1 MKVILKERVESLG
14 DIGDI
19 VTVAD
24 GYGRNYLIPKG
35 LAVKAD
41 SRNIKMIEHHKRML
55 EQKRKKYLEQME
67 ELASKLNKITIKIS
81 RKLADDNKIF
91 GSVNVPDI
99 VKVLEEQHGIEIAK
113 KQVKLEKPIKEV
125 GEFFVPVKVEG
136 DIEAKVRIL
145 VEAEE

>member
-1 MKVILKERVESLG
+1 MKVILKEKVESLG

-19 VTVAD
+19 VTVKD

-35 LAVKAD
+35 LAVRAD
-41 SRNIKMIEHHKRML
+41 SRNVKIVEHHKRML

-67 ELASKLNKITIKIS
+67 ELASKLNKTTIKIS
-81 RKLADDNKIF
+81 RKIADETKIF

-99 VKVLEEQHGIEIAK
+99 VKALKDQHGIEVEK

-125 GEFFVPVKVEG
+125 GEFFVPVKVESG
-136 DIEAKVRIL
+136 IEAKVRIV
-145 VEAEE
+145 VEGEE

>member
-1 MKVILKERVESLG
+1 MKVILKEKVESLG

-41 SRNIKMIEHHKRML
+41 SRNIKMVEHHKRML

-67 ELASKLNKITIKIS
+67 ELATKLNKITIKVT
-81 RKLADDNKIF
+81 RKLADENKIF

-99 VKVLEEQHGIEIAK
+99 LKALKDQHGIELEK
-113 KQVKLEKPIKEV
+113 KQVRLEKPIKEP
-125 GEFFVPVKVEG
+125 GEFFVPVKVEA
-136 DIEAKVRIL
+136 DIEAKVRIV
-145 VEAEE
+145 VEGEE

>member
-41 SRNIKMIEHHKRML
+41 SRNIKMIEHHKKML
-55 EQKRKKYLEQME
+55 EQKRKKYLEEME
-67 ELASKLNKITIKIS
+67 ELASRLDKITIRVS
-81 RKLADDNKIF
+81 RKLADENKIF

-99 VKVLEEQHGIEIAK
+99 LKTLKEQHGIELEK
-113 KQVKLEKPIKEV
+113 KQVRLEKPIKEI

-136 DIEAKVRIL
+136 DIEAKIRVV